1 MDRSVPSILT
11 ARGIYALQWYFLS
24 PVLLTIASAMGVG
37 ASSVGLVPFF
47 FILGAATAQIP
58 AGILSTRYSAKLVY
72 VVGLSLLSLA
82 DVILA
87 LSTSFGELLLLRLI
101 SGIGAGF
108 FFSPAAAVLLK
119 SRENRAGLIMGIYN
133 TAFDV
138 GGALG
143 LIWGV
148 PDVALGWR
156 AATMLGGSLGLIL
169 AFENLFVVQNR
180 ARTPGARPALTL
192 ELPVIVLGLSTAGF
206 WGTTYAAGTLM
217 ASYAELVYGASPSIA
232 GVLTSVYFLG
242 SVFGGLASVLY
253 DKSKRK
259 GAFIVVMIA
268 VTAACYFLI
277 GFGLYGMIAAMSLTG
292 FFGTAATSSYYA
304 RTSSVSKN
312 FSLGLSMVNFL
323 NMVTGMWISPLFSHI
338 LVYSVSSIPEFLA
351 AASLLPLSLWLLPK
365 KIRGELWRSAQ

>member
-24 PVLLTIASAMGVG
+24 PVLLAIASAMGVG

-47 FILGAATAQIP
+47 FIMGAAIAQIP
-58 AGILSTRYSAKLVY
+58 AGILSTKHSAKLVY
-72 VVGLSLLSLA
+72 VAGLSLLSLA
-82 DVILA
+82 DVALA
-87 LSTSFGELLLLRLI
+87 LSTSFDELLLLRLV

-156 AATMLGGSLGLIL
+156 AATMLGGALGLAL
-169 AFENLFVVQNR
+169 AFENLLTVES
-180 ARTPGARPALTL
+180 RTKTSDARPALAL
-192 ELPVIVLGLSTAGF
+192 ELPVVVLGLSTAGF

-217 ASYAELVYGASPSIA
+217 ASYAELVYKASPSIA

-242 SVFGGLASVLY
+242 SVFGGLASALY
-253 DKSKRK
+253 DRSERKS
-259 GAFIVVMIA
+259 AFIVGMIA

-277 GFGLYGMIAAMSLTG
+277 GFGLYGMIAAMALTG
-292 FFGTAATSSYYA
+292 FFGTAATSGYYA
-304 RTSSVSKN
+304 RTSSISKN
-312 FSLGLSMVNFL
+312 FSLALSMVNFL
-323 NMVTGMWISPLFSHI
+323 NMITGMWISPLFSHV
-338 LVYSVSSIPEFLA
+338 LVYSVSSIPELLA
-351 AASLLPLSLWLLPK
+351 SASLLPLLLWLLPK
-365 KIRGELWRSAQ
+365 KIRGQLW